1 MSFFSEIKNNK
12 NCLDVLFLTWNLK
25 HYDNIDLFLENG
37 LIKNAPDYLF
47 DDIFHNFRKASIKW
61 MVKKYLVDLIAA
73 KSHPV
78 ALEILENLKR
88 Y

>member
-1 MSFFSEIKNNK
+1 M
-12 NCLDVLFLTWNLK
+12 K
-25 HYDNIDLFLENG
+25 HYDNVDLFLENG
-37 LIKNAPDYLF
+37 LITNAPDNLS
-47 DDIFHNFRKASIKW
+47 DDVFHNFRKASIKW

-78 ALEILENLKR
+78 ALEIIGNLKR

>member
-1 MSFFSEIKNNK
+1 M
-12 NCLDVLFLTWNLK
+12 DALFLTWNLK
-25 HYDNIDLFLENG
+25 HYDNIDLFLKNG
-37 LIKNAPDYLF
+37 LITNDHDNLF
-47 DDIFHNFRKASIKW
+47 DDIFQNFKKSSINW

-78 ALEILENLKR
+78 ALEILGNLKR